1 MNDRG
6 LSEEHLGAFVGE
18 GLYTHVR
25 TSNVYNDLWRK
36 LDSEI
41 GKIFSE
47 YKTNPY
53 LDCALGRWHRWR
65 VPGHDPIDVLKQIIK
80 DPLGRGQWD
89 FGHVFFTDFFTKDGI
104 PILGLSQ
111 EYLGKYLVGI
121 LKNLGVD
128 NPIKWLNLNG
138 FDYLFGGFS
147 IYNASNELGK
157 ALSDSIIDYEWYDY
171 FNTFG
176 SGVFDIYLGVRTSNV
191 LLLGSGIENFV
202 AGSIMLYKDVMM
214 DKAPPTFW
222 ERLLDHL
229 PSSDQIIAACGFY
242 LTISTFKN
250 VVYYKLG
257 KFGKDD
263 ISRNCLID
271 ISTSLGCFA
280 ITKTILPAILGSL
293 SGGLLI
299 PLLIGAGSSTLLRSL
314 FSKIFKKREPIT
326 GSIVDLW
333 NKSPLEISSP
343 WSKSPLALEG
353 YWSTSPMQIDSCWS
367 KSPLALEGYW
377 STSPMQ
383 IDSCWSKSPLH
394 IANQQSKDVT
404 DIRNVWSRDITQLNT
419 VWSKSIIQDSQANDA
434 DSIEMNFCEDIKQK
448 DK

>member
-1 MNDRG
+1 MNVRG

-41 GKIFSE
+41 GKIFTK
-47 YKTNPY
+47 YKTNSY

-89 FGHVFFTDFFTKDGI
+89 FGHVFITDFFTKDGI
-104 PILGLSQ
+104 PIPGLSQ

-147 IYNASNELGK
+147 IYNATNELGK

-171 FNTFG
+171 FHTFG
-176 SGVFDIYLGVRTSNV
+176 AGAFDIYVGVQTANV

-202 AGSIMLYKDVMM
+202 AGSIMLYKDIMI
-214 DKAPPTFW
+214 DKVPSTFW
-222 ERLLDHL
+222 DRLLDHI
-229 PSSDQIIAACGFY
+229 PSSDQIVAACGFY
-242 LTISTFKN
+242 LTISIFKN

-257 KFGKDD
+257 KFAKDD

-271 ISTSLGCFA
+271 IATSLGCFA
-280 ITKTILPAILGSL
+280 ITKTILPAILGGL

-326 GSIVDLW
+326 ESIIDLW
-333 NKSPLEISSP
+333 NKSPLEICSP
-343 WSKSPLALEG
+343 WSKSPLTLED
-353 YWSTSPMQIDSCWS
+353 YWTASPI
-367 KSPLALEGYW
+367 
-377 STSPMQ
+377 Q

-394 IANQQSKDVT
+394 IPNQQSKDIT
-404 DIRNVWSRDITQLNT
+404 DIRNVWSSDITQLNT
-419 VWSKSIIQDSQANDA
+419 AWSKSLIQDNQLKDV
-434 DSIEMNFCEDIKQK
+434 DLVEDERVTGE
-448 DK
+448 